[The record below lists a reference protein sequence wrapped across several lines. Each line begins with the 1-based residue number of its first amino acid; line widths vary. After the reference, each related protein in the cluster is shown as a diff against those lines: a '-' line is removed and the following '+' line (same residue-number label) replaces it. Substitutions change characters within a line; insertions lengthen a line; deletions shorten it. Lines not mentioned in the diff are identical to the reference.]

1 MDSQRLLEL
10 KEELSDLINKSID
23 LIDENFDTDYGDVVD
38 EIKLE
43 LTAALL
49 DLDNLEDESL
59 KIKDYWKRQEL
70 INYL

>member
-23 LIDENFDTDYGDVVD
+23 LIEENFDTEYGDVV
-38 EIKLE
+38 EGIILE

-59 KIKDYWKRQEL
+59 KIK
-70 INYL
+70 N

>member
-1 MDSQRLLEL
+1 MDSHRLLKL

-23 LIDENFDTDYGDVVD
+23 LIEENFDTEYGDVVD

-59 KIKDYWKRQEL
+59 KIKD
-70 INYL
+70 

>member
-1 MDSQRLLEL
+1 MDSHRLLEL
-10 KEELSDLINKSID
+10 KEELSNLINKSID
-23 LIDENFDTDYGDVVD
+23 LIEENFDTDYGDVVD

-59 KIKDYWKRQEL
+59 KIK
-70 INYL
+70 N

>member
-1 MDSQRLLEL
+1 MDSHRLLKL

-23 LIDENFDTDYGDVVD
+23 LIEENFDTEYGDVVD

-49 DLDNLEDESL
+49 DLDNLENESL
-59 KIKDYWKRQEL
+59 KIK
-70 INYL
+70 N

>member
-1 MDSQRLLEL
+1 MDSHRLLEL

-23 LIDENFDTDYGDVVD
+23 LIEENFDTEYGDVVD

-49 DLDNLEDESL
+49 DLDNLENESL
-59 KIKDYWKRQEL
+59 KIK
-70 INYL
+70 N